1 MDLPRSLDDMEAY
14 FLLSPG
20 IERQVAIAGDLRK
33 NLRLLELDEAVL
45 DEIVTRGYPSP
56 TLLMSALRAGH
67 WLLCSASSGSVD
79 AVRSLA
85 SGPELPSPHDGTA

>member
-1 MDLPRSLDDMEAY
+1 MIARSNDSGKGGRCIRLIAALRGLPRSVDDMDAY

-45 DEIVTRGYPSP
+45 NEIVTRGYPSP
-56 TLLMSALRAGH
+56 TQFGVALPGRH
-67 WLLCSASSGSVD
+67 
-79 AVRSLA
+79 
-85 SGPELPSPHDGTA
+85 